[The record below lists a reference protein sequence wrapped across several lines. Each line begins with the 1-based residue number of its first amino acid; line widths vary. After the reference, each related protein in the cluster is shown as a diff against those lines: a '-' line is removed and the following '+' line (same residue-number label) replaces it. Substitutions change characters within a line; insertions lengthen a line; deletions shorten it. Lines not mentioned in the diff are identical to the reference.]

1 LGKGSWVKVSA
12 RIREKEEAGK
22 GDSLLWIDVR
32 VVDEVWV
39 DVGRHVG
46 GECGWEKTGRME
58 ESRKTDAECNLARNI
73 RCGSFTLLC
82 PPSFANTLRLSFVHG
97 LSYEDLLHFQ
107 DQLMAGSSS
116 CL

>member
-1 LGKGSWVKVSA
+1 MKVSA

-58 ESRKTDAECNLARNI
+58 ESRKTDAECNLARNSLRILYAPLSSVI
-73 RCGSFTLLC
+73 RKY
-82 PPSFANTLRLSFVHG
+82 PQAFVRPWAF
-97 LSYEDLLHFQ
+97 L
-107 DQLMAGSSS
+107 
-116 CL
+116 